1 MSGQY
6 LNFVTNDTTLH
17 SLGQS
22 TTAKSRRRLKR
33 KQNNK
38 VVDTPSKTTESV
50 AEPLVQPH
58 ELQTI
63 EEMLDALKKYRK
75 ANASRKIAD
84 VCGIAIEKGIM
95 NLQLMRALVRAEV
108 QLGRPEVATEILT
121 KCREIFDGN
130 PDHKVSDYVELVKF
144 YCKLGELKSARDVLE
159 DLGLKSTTLMNQ
171 GRHQRVSIEDAVAL
185 LDPVGRSYVKA
196 EQPKAAYNILLDI
209 TRAGGTPSLE
219 YCNLVLQMFSRQND
233 VEGLF
238 DTFDVSPY
246 LLWGILILKPIT
258 L

>member
-6 LNFVTNDTTLH
+6 VNFVTNDTTLH
-17 SLGQS
+17 SIGQS

-33 KQNNK
+33 KQNNIIK
-38 VVDTPSKTTESV
+38 EVDTPSRKAV
-50 AEPLVQPH
+50 PPVEPLVQPQ

-63 EEMLDALKKYRK
+63 EEMLEALKKYRK

-84 VCGIAIEKGIM
+84 ICGVAIEKGIM

-108 QLGRPEVATEILT
+108 QLGRPEVAAEILT
-121 KCREIFDGN
+121 KCQEVFDAN
-130 PDHKVSDYVELVKF
+130 PDHSVSDYVELVKS
-144 YCKLGELKSARDVLE
+144 YCKLGELKLAREVLE
-159 DLGLKSTTLMNQ
+159 DLGLKSTTLMNE
-171 GRHQRVSIEDAVAL
+171 GRHKRVSVEDAVAL

-196 EQPKAAYNILLDI
+196 EQPRAAYNILLDI

-219 YCNLVLQMFSRQND
+219 YCNLVLQIFSRQND

-238 DTFDVSPY
+238 DTFDVSP
-246 LLWGILILKPIT
+246 
-258 L
+258 